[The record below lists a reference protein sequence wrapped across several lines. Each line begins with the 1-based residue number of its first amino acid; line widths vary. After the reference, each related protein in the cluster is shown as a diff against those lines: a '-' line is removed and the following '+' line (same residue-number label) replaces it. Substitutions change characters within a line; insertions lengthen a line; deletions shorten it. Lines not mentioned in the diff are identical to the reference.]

1 MENQLLLLVFFAVF
15 GVPVFRLFGRGG
27 PFDVAFAVFL
37 LEPLYSAGRVDV
49 FLLAC
54 VERMAH
60 RADLCV
66 DFFCRAAGL
75 ECVAA
80 AAMNHHFIVFWMYLF
95 FHNYDSLKYPKHCIL
110 TLSTDISTEIFT
122 KLLCAAFT

>member
-15 GVPVFRLFGRGG
+15 GVPVFRLFGRWG
-27 PFDVAFAVFL
+27 PYDVAFAVFL

-54 VERMAH
+54 IERMAH

-75 ECVAA
+75 ESVATS
-80 AAMNHHFIVFWMYLF
+80 AMNHHFIVFWMYLF
-95 FHNYDSLKYPKHCIL
+95 SHNYDSQIPKTMYINIIDRYYNRNFL
-110 TLSTDISTEIFT
+110 
-122 KLLCAAFT
+122 